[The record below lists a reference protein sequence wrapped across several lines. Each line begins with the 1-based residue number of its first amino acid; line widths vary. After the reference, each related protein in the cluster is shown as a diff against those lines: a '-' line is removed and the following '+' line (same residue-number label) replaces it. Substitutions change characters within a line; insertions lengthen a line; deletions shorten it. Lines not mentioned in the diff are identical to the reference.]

1 MNQRINLVRIIPTVE
16 KVKLCS
22 MSILKINVLFLII
35 LLLVYGYMLMQKR
48 VLSQRLI
55 VLQAEQSMVEASIL
69 EDGKKN
75 GAHKVEADNLAQQIK
90 NFEKEMELRQRV
102 LSVLNQS
109 EISNGNGFSSYFDE
123 LGKDIMSNVWL
134 NRIRLQEGGE
144 YVQLTGL
151 AFRADDILSFMKTLY
166 QGKVFGSKKLK
177 LSEMVKTPDDPE
189 KTSQEKKV
197 IKFTLNT
204 E

>member
-90 NFEKEMELRQRV
+90 NFEV
-102 LSVLNQS
+102 S
-109 EISNGNGFSSYFDE
+109 FS
-123 LGKDIMSNVWL
+123 G
-134 NRIRLQEGGE
+134 
-144 YVQLTGL
+144 
-151 AFRADDILSFMKTLY
+151 
-166 QGKVFGSKKLK
+166 
-177 LSEMVKTPDDPE
+177 
-189 KTSQEKKV
+189 
-197 IKFTLNT
+197 
-204 E
+204 

>member
-1 MNQRINLVRIIPTVE
+1 MLDEYFKNQCVVSDNTAIGLWLYAYAKTGVESTVDRFA
-16 KVKLCS
+16 S
-22 MSILKINVLFLII
+22 RAIDGRSIDT
-35 LLLVYGYMLMQKR
+35 GR
-48 VLSQRLI
+48 W
-55 VLQAEQSMVEASIL
+55 
-69 EDGKKN
+69 KKN

-166 QGKVFGSKKLK
+166 QGKVFGSK
-177 LSEMVKTPDDPE
+177 
-189 KTSQEKKV
+189 
-197 IKFTLNT
+197 N
-204 E
+204 

>member
-1 MNQRINLVRIIPTVE
+1 MNQRINLVRIIPAVE

-22 MSILKINVLFLII
+22 MSILKINVLFLMI

-55 VLQAEQSMVEASIL
+55 VLQAEQSRVEASIL

-109 EISNGNGFSSYFDE
+109 EISNGKGFSSYFDE